1 MGVFMPNIDDLLE
14 RHKAFWRKDDVDK
27 PLLKVT
33 RNNSIYGQQVA
44 PMSFPLP
51 DGNLMEDDVFYLEP
65 DMLDPKRFYR
75 TYDKASEQP
84 ETNGDLFHVE
94 APYLR
99 VPWME
104 AIVGCPIRVSR
115 QAHSMRT
122 EHIFGNDWYNHVDSI
137 KPDKRWKDKLLE
149 FVDYLVGNSKGNY
162 LISNTLMRSP
172 SDMVEALIGGDNLC
186 TGIYEYPDKIHS
198 LMSICADIFAD
209 MAKAQ
214 LDKTPAFHG
223 GYCNY
228 FGIWAEGT
236 SMRTQ
241 DDASALVSPNHY
253 KKIMLPYQE
262 RIVSRFEYSTIHL
275 HSGSLHTVDAVL
287 DSSISAV
294 QVSIDPQPYGPTVT
308 ELMPIFLKMQKK
320 KPILIEGPML
330 QYEFDELLDKLSP
343 NGLYIWADIESDE
356 DRARRKRG

>member
-1 MGVFMPNIDDLLE
+1 MSNIDDLLE
-14 RHKAFWRKDDVDK
+14 RHRAFWCRADVDK
-27 PLLKVT
+27 PLLKIT
-33 RNNSIYGQQVA
+33 KNNSVYGKQVA

-51 DGNLMEDDVFYLEP
+51 DGTSMKDEVFYLEP

-75 TYDKASEQP
+75 AYDKVSEQP

-104 AIVGCPIRVSR
+104 AIMGCLIRVSR

-122 EHIFGNDWYNHVDSI
+122 EHIFGEDWHEHIDTV
-137 KPDKRWKDKLLE
+137 KLDEQWINKLIE
-149 FVDYLVGNSKGNY
+149 FTDFLVADSKGNY

-172 SDMVEALIGGDNLC
+172 SDMVEAMIGGDNLC
-186 TGIYEYPDKIHS
+186 TGIYEHPDRIHE
-198 LMSICADIFAD
+198 LMGLCANLFAD

-214 LDKTPAFHG
+214 LDNTPAFYG

-228 FGIWAEGT
+228 FGIWAPGT

-241 DDASALVSPNHY
+241 DDASALVSPKHY
-253 KKIMLPYQE
+253 QEFMLPYQE
-262 RIVSRFEYSTIHL
+262 RIVSKFEYSTIHL

-287 DSSISAV
+287 DSNITAV
-294 QVSIDPQPYGPTVT
+294 QVSIDPQPYGPTVP
-308 ELMPIFLKMQKK
+308 ELLPIFLKMQAK

-330 QYEFDELLDKLSP
+330 QSEFDELLDILFP
-343 NGLYIWADIESDE
+343 NGLYVWADIESEE
-356 DRARRKRG
+356 DRARREKS